1 MDSIVL
7 NMPVTVKA
15 KLTKKLKT
23 KLLKDL
29 DEDIKRAELEMQQL
43 EIEKKRALQE
53 NTVLNPT
60 AADRQRL
67 DSARQHFESAL
78 QKRADFCEQA
88 QQRKDEMEKLVFGA
102 EIIQGTVERQVEVHI
117 GDDMRELMNVE
128 VLVEDDKI
136 IAIRG

>member
-1 MDSIVL
+1 
-7 NMPVTVKA
+7 
-15 KLTKKLKT
+15 
-23 KLLKDL
+23 
-29 DEDIKRAELEMQQL
+29 MQQL
-43 EIEKKRALQE
+43 VIEKKRALQE

>member
-7 NMPVTVKA
+7 MPVTVKE
-15 KLTKKLKT
+15 KLTEKLKT

-67 DSARQHFESAL
+67 DSARHHFDSAL